1 MTRQEVQDKIDL
13 LRGNTTIKLEVLTP
27 LISTWLDGYTLGY
40 EGMSQEFVKQRILED
55 LQTYEGVT
63 N

>member
-13 LRGNTTIKLEVLTP
+13 LRGAGSIKLEVLTP
-27 LISTWLDGYTLGY
+27 LISTWLNGYTLGY
-40 EGMSQEFVKQRILED
+40 EGMSQEFIKQKILED

-63 N
+63 S